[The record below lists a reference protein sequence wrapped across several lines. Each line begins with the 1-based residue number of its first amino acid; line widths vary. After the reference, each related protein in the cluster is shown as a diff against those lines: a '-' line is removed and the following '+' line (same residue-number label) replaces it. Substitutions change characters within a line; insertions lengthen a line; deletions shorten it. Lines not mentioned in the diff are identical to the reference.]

1 MFTETRVGGRESEP
15 KAPTSLAIVALITA
29 MVLWGGSYVITRWAL
44 EGAGPFSVLAF
55 RLALASIVL
64 IPFARKQGFAFRHV
78 LDRRLVGFGVTGM
91 VLHLG
96 LEIVGLRFTS
106 ASSAA
111 LVIASAP
118 AVTAIFSIA
127 FLGERLTPPRWLGI
141 AASIVGVVLV
151 TGGVSPGGYP
161 LGWLGNLLV
170 FGGVLMWAVFTVQ
183 GKKIALD
190 LPPLVTT
197 TAATVSAAFLAAIL
211 SVVEISLSGAPSLET
226 KSIAAIVYLAVFA
239 HAGAYGLWNHALRH
253 VDASVAG
260 PYINLVPVIGVAFG
274 LLVGETL
281 TLVQGIG
288 GGIVAVGIYLSYR
301 YDDGARERRLPK

>member
-1 MFTETRVGGRESEP
+1 MITKERIAAKSSAAGSSGYPIT
-15 KAPTSLAIVALITA
+15 ALVAA

-44 EGAGPFSVLAF
+44 EGAGAFSVLAF
-55 RLALASIVL
+55 RLVVASLVL
-64 IPFARKQGFAFRHV
+64 MPFARRQGFQFRHV
-78 LDRRLVGFGVTGM
+78 LDKRLIGFGVTGM

-118 AVTAIFSIA
+118 AVTAVFSIV

-141 AASIVGVVLV
+141 AASMIGVVLV
-151 TGGVSPGGYP
+151 TGGVAPDGHP
-161 LGWLGNLLV
+161 LGWFGNLLV

-197 TAATVSAAFLAAIL
+197 TAATVSAAFLSVIL
-211 SVVEISLSGAPSLET
+211 SVVEISLSGAPTLGT
-226 KSIAAIVYLAVFA
+226 KSVAAIVYLAVFA
-239 HAGAYGLWNHALRH
+239 HAGAYGLWNYALRH

-260 PYINLVPVIGVAFG
+260 PYINLVPVLGVAFG
-274 LLVGETL
+274 LLIGETL
-281 TLVQGIG
+281 TLVQTIG
-288 GGIVAVGIYLSYR
+288 GAVVALGIYLSYR
-301 YDDGARERRLPK
+301 YDDGARTARLPK